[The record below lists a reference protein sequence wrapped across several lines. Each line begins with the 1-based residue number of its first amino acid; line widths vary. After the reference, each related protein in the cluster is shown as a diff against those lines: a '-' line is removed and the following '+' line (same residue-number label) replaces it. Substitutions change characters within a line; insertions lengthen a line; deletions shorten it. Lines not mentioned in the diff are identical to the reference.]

1 MSRRQERKERRR
13 LAKANRTAA
22 EKAQL
27 TRRRFLKAG
36 GGLGVLAVGGFY
48 GVREG
53 RLFLVDTLM
62 TTSQEGGGAKPK
74 DPNLWFEIA
83 ATGAVTFHS
92 PKMDMGQGINS
103 ALMQIAAE
111 ELEVRWDQIRVVPG
125 EPRRGLNVS
134 EMSTFASSSVTSMY
148 KPVRETAATM
158 REMLRSEGAMQLGI
172 PAADIVVKEGRCTS
186 RNDTAK
192 ALTYGEIVAAKKT
205 PWIVPKDKAALKDP
219 KDFVS
224 IGKDM
229 PRADVLDKLR
239 GKPVYAYDVRLDGML
254 YGAVARPPSYGAKL
268 KSAAPGQAESQP
280 GVVKV
285 VIDTGANFAGVVAKT
300 RTQARAAVAKLE
312 LHWAGGSTASQ
323 ADVERLV
330 TARRGEGVSVRRH
343 GDAADVLSKGVS
355 VEADYRTPMA
365 AHAHLEPISATVH
378 VTAAMVEA
386 WVPTQS
392 PQADTSAL
400 GPWSKGREVVVHPMQ
415 MGGSFGRKGMQTMVS
430 EAARLSAAVGQ
441 PVHVGWTRHEEM
453 QQSFYR
459 PVTNTYLRGK
469 VSATGK
475 IEAVQQVSVT
485 GTVTA
490 ELPGIAF
497 SVLGFDPGAG
507 AGLFLDYAISNYSV
521 RASNADLP
529 VRTGIWRGV
538 GLYPNVFALESFMDE
553 LAVVAKKDP
562 LEFRLMNFGDDKL
575 GSRSK
580 RVLQDVRKRSDWD
593 TPVPAGR
600 GRGVAVSNST
610 GTHVAMVA
618 EVSITN
624 GAIVVERVTASVDC
638 GLVVNP
644 VNAELQAKG
653 SIVMGMS
660 STLIERLTMKNGA
673 VEQRDFDDYPL
684 LTLKQT
690 PRQIDVHFIET
701 TDAPQGMGEPVIGP
715 VGACIANALFALTGQ
730 RQRSLPLVAQ

>member
-1 MSRRQERKERRR
+1 MSRRRARRDRKR

-53 RLFLVDTLM
+53 RLILVDTLLSS
-62 TTSQEGGGAKPK
+62 SQEGGGAKPK
-74 DPNLWFEIA
+74 DPNLWFEIGV
-83 ATGAVTFHS
+83 TGAITFHS

-125 EPRRGLNVS
+125 EPRRGLNVG
-134 EMSTFASSSVTSMY
+134 EMSTFGSSSVTSMF

-158 REMLRSEGAMQLGI
+158 REMLRSEGATQLGV
-172 PAADIVVKEGRCTS
+172 AVADIVVNEGRCFS
-186 RNDTAK
+186 RNDAAK
-192 ALTYGEIVAAKKT
+192 ALSFGEIVGAKKT
-205 PWIVPKDKAALKDP
+205 PWIVPKDKPLLKDP

-239 GKPVYAYDVRLDGML
+239 GKPVYAYDVRLDGMM
-254 YGAVARPPSYGAKL
+254 YGAVARPPTFGAKL
-268 KSAAPGQAESQP
+268 KSAAPGQAESHP

-285 VIDTGANFAGVVAKT
+285 VIDRGANFAGVIAKT

-312 LHWAGGSTASQ
+312 LQWVGGSTASQ
-323 ADVERLV
+323 ADVEKLV

-343 GDAADVLSKGVS
+343 GDAADALSKGVS

-378 VTAAMVEA
+378 VKPTMVEA

-400 GPWSKGREVVVHPMQ
+400 GPWSKDREVVVHPMQ
-415 MGGSFGRKGMQTMVS
+415 MGGSFGRKGMQTMVA

-441 PVHVGWTRHEEM
+441 AVQVGWTRHEEM

-459 PVTNTYLRGK
+459 PVTNTYLRGR
-469 VSATGK
+469 VNAVGK

-485 GTVTA
+485 GTVTPD
-490 ELPGIAF
+490 LPGIAF

-507 AGLFLDYAISNYSV
+507 AGIFLDYDIANYSV

-538 GLYPNVFALESFMDE
+538 GLYPNVFALESFIDE
-553 LAVVAKKDP
+553 LAIAANKDP

-575 GSRSK
+575 GARSK
-580 RVLQDVRKRSDWD
+580 RVLADVRKRSDWD

-618 EVSITN
+618 EVSIIN
-624 GAIVVERVTASVDC
+624 GAIVVERVTASIDC

-644 VNAELQAKG
+644 VNAGLQAKG

-660 STLIERLTMKNGA
+660 STLIERLTVKNGA
-673 VEQRDFDDYPL
+673 IEQRDFDDYPL

-715 VGACIANALFALTGQ
+715 VGACIANALYALTGQ
-730 RQRSLPLVAQ
+730 RQRSLPLVAK

>member
-1 MSRRQERKERRR
+1 VSRRQERKERKR
-13 LAKANRTAA
+13 LAKANRTPA

-83 ATGAVTFHS
+83 ATGAITFHS

-125 EPRRGLNVS
+125 EPRRGLNVG
-134 EMSTFASSSVTSMY
+134 EMSTFGSSSVTSMF

-158 REMLRSEGAMQLGI
+158 REMLRAEGAVQLGI
-172 PAADIVVKEGRCTS
+172 PAANLVVKEGRCIS
-186 RNDTAK
+186 RNDAAK

-205 PWIVPKDKAALKDP
+205 PWTVPKDKAALKDP

-239 GKPVYAYDVRLDGML
+239 GKPVYAYDVRLDGIL

-268 KSAAPGQAESQP
+268 KSAAPGQAESHP

-285 VIDTGANFAGVVAKT
+285 VIDKGANFAGVVAKT

-312 LHWAGGSTASQ
+312 LQWAGGSTASQ
-323 ADVERLV
+323 ADVEKLL

-343 GDAADVLSKGVS
+343 GDAADALSKGAS

-378 VTAAMVEA
+378 VTAKIVEA

-415 MGGSFGRKGMQTMVS
+415 MGGSFGRKGMQTMVA

-469 VSATGK
+469 VSTTGK

-485 GTVTA
+485 GTVTN

-538 GLYPNVFALESFMDE
+538 GLYPNVFALESFIDE
-553 LAVVAKKDP
+553 LAVAAKKDP
-562 LEFRLMNFGDDKL
+562 LEFRLMNFGNDKL
-575 GSRSK
+575 GTRSK
-580 RVLQDVRKRSDWD
+580 RVLEDVRTRSDWD
-593 TPVPAGR
+593 TPAAAGR

-618 EVSITN
+618 EVSMTN
-624 GAIVVERVTASVDC
+624 GAIVVERVTASIDC

-644 VNAELQAKG
+644 VNAGLQAKG

-660 STLIERLTMKNGA
+660 STLVERLTVKNGA
-673 VEQRDFDDYPL
+673 IEQRDFDDYPL

-730 RQRSLPLVAQ
+730 RQRSLPLVAK